1 MMVMAMAMMVLVMI
15 SCTKVVTYQN
25 VLCFHVTVDQLFS
38 VQILQS
44 FGNIKCYLESFP

>member
-1 MMVMAMAMMVLVMI
+1 MMVITMMMLVMI

-25 VLCFHVTVDQLFS
+25 VLCFHVTVDQVFS

-44 FGNIKCYLESFP
+44 FGNIKCYLESLP